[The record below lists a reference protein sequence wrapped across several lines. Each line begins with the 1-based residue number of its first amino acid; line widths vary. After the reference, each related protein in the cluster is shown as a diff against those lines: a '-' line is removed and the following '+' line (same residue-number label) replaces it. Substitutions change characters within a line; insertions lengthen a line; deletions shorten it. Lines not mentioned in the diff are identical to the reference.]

1 VSNAPL
7 CSIERRSFAEAGV
20 SNDWLERRRDPVL
33 VLTRKR
39 NQSIVLTCDDAEVT
53 LKIIQVGRDKVSV
66 GVEAPLSVKVL
77 RAELQSSE
85 PAA

>member
-1 VSNAPL
+1 
-7 CSIERRSFAEAGV
+7 
-20 SNDWLERRRDPVL
+20 VL

-39 NQSIVLTCDDAEVT
+39 NQSIVLTCNETEVK

-77 RAELQSSE
+77 RAELQSTE

>member
-1 VSNAPL
+1 M
-7 CSIERRSFAEAGV
+7 IG
-20 SNDWLERRRDPVL
+20 LERRRDPVL

-39 NQSIVLTCDDAEVT
+39 NQSIVLTCDGAEVT

-77 RAELQSSE
+77 RAELQSNQ